1 MQGIDYSCLDCSGE
15 DSTWIIVVATA
26 VFAVVLLAA
35 LLLLR
40 HMGRV
45 GDTESTQRPSGPR
58 GFVERKLTSVKVM
71 VMKVLPLTAIK
82 IVVVVWQIV
91 FQV

>member
-1 MQGIDYSCLDCSGE
+1 IA
-15 DSTWIIVVATA
+15 TVVIAA
-26 VFAVVLLAA
+26 VLLAT

-40 HMGRV
+40 HIGRV
-45 GDTESTQRPSGPR
+45 GDTEATQRPSGPR

-71 VMKVLPLTAIK
+71 VTKVLPLTAIK
-82 IVVVVWQIV
+82 IVVVVWQII